1 MPDLNSL
8 PPSRSPASA
17 SPSIQPRTAFSS
29 PGLPSADSH
38 PYLQRRDTP
47 SPRSSSISL
56 AAAAT
61 MNAADI
67 SRRNSST
74 SNTRRSPRMGREE
87 RARSTVAMS
96 LSLNDPT
103 LPGPGEL
110 SNSDHRTNFFTTGSP
125 SSIGGSSV
133 IATGDPHHHQRNPS
147 LGEIHQELEQEQEA
161 QVVSRF
167 SAGLIILTNLQQ
179 NRLLQMIRTQQL
191 QLEQMRQY
199 HQDHNARQQTS
210 TATNPGGS
218 LSAGLTAN
226 NFVSSTAVIDDST
239 PTSEL
244 SFSIPNSIPFPPAPQ
259 ALPRGNRRNSQPR
272 TGSSGTSP
280 ALRPHPIHTHQETNH
295 SSLAS
300 GEWPPSPV
308 DFTRRNS
315 SRDESAYYQAE
326 TATLTRENQML
337 RLRIRELERQVHEL
351 NGSMAPAN
359 APLAGSS
366 LTLPTAADGEGG
378 GQSRLNAAELDKD

>member
-17 SPSIQPRTAFSS
+17 SPSIQPRPTFSPPS
-29 PGLPSADSH
+29 LPITEPH
-38 PYLQRRDTP
+38 PYLHRRDTP

-74 SNTRRSPRMGREE
+74 SNTRGSPRIGRTE
-87 RARSTVAMS
+87 RRRSNVAMS

-103 LPGPGEL
+103 LPSPGEL
-110 SNSDHRTNFFTTGSP
+110 SSSDHRTGLFAMGNP

-133 IATGDPHHHQRNPS
+133 IATGDPHHQHRTPS

-161 QVVSRF
+161 QV
-167 SAGLIILTNLQQ
+167 

-191 QLEQMRQY
+191 QLEQMLQY
-199 HQDHNARQQTS
+199 QHDHNAQQQ
-210 TATNPGGS
+210 
-218 LSAGLTAN
+218 
-226 NFVSSTAVIDDST
+226 SSTAATWVAPASANAPASNVSSSAAIVDDST
-239 PTSEL
+239 PTSER
-244 SFSIPNSIPFPPAPQ
+244 SSSIPNNLPFPPAPQ
-259 ALPRGNRRNSQPR
+259 ALPRANRRSSRPR

-280 ALRPHPIHTHQETNH
+280 ALRPLPTHTYHEVGH
-295 SSLAS
+295 SSHGS

-308 DFTRRNS
+308 EIVRRNS

-326 TATLTRENQML
+326 AATLTRENQML
-337 RLRIRELERQVHEL
+337 RLRIRELERQVSEL
-351 NGSMAPAN
+351 NSNTGATHVLANVPVTGSN
-359 APLAGSS
+359 
-366 LTLPTAADGEGG
+366 LTLSATTEREGAEG
-378 GQSRLNAAELDKD
+378 GQSSIGPAAVVKDEEGV